1 MIKYYKLVLK
11 GVDNTPQRVEIYTSM
26 EVATTIGKMHLAKNA
41 KNSYDV
47 FIVDVSEEILIT
59 S

>member
-1 MIKYYKLVLK
+1 MK

-26 EVATTIGKMHLAKNA
+26 EVATTIGKMHLAKNV

>member
-26 EVATTIGKMHLAKNA
+26 EVATTIGKMHLAKNV